1 MRDLEKV
8 DESLLRRMVAGH
20 SKTALELLYLEF
32 GLVPI
37 RFLLMDGWMIMFLNY
52 ILNQEEETLVR
63 DFYDAQ
69 SKKPVKGDWTITVKK
84 DLEILDIKE
93 DIENISAERLKKVL
107 KAAINKKAYEYLMD
121 KREEHSKSKVLQ
133 YDSLKMQ
140 SYLKADSDTTI
151 KDKCFF
157 FRARTQ
163 TLDVKCNFKH
173 GQKSLSCTS
182 CGKADETQRHL
193 LECEALSSN
202 SVVTSLPVYEDLFG
216 CDHDKIRN
224 IGVILSEKFTLFKLK
239 PSALSL
245 LQLCAAGGS
254 NQQLAGDLSSV

>member
-1 MRDLEKV
+1 M
-8 DESLLRRMVAGH
+8 
-20 SKTALELLYLEF
+20 T
-32 GLVPI
+32 
-37 RFLLMDGWMIMFLNY
+37 
-52 ILNQEEETLVR
+52 
-63 DFYDAQ
+63 
-69 SKKPVKGDWTITVKK
+69 K
-84 DLEILDIKE
+84 DLEMLEIKE

-107 KAAINKKAYEYLMD
+107 KAAINKKAFDYLMD
-121 KREEHSKSKVLQ
+121 KREGHTKSKDLR

-140 SYLKADSDTTI
+140 SYLKAECDATI

-163 TLDVKCNFKH
+163 TLDVKSNFKL
-173 GQKSLSCTS
+173 GQKSLSCTK
-182 CGKADETQRHL
+182 CDKAEETQRHL
-193 LECEALSSN
+193 LECEALTSN

-239 PSALSL
+239 PSALSH

>member
-1 MRDLEKV
+1 
-8 DESLLRRMVAGH
+8 
-20 SKTALELLYLEF
+20 
-32 GLVPI
+32 
-37 RFLLMDGWMIMFLNY
+37 
-52 ILNQEEETLVR
+52 
-63 DFYDAQ
+63 
-69 SKKPVKGDWTITVKK
+69 
-84 DLEILDIKE
+84 
-93 DIENISAERLKKVL
+93 
-107 KAAINKKAYEYLMD
+107 MD

-182 CGKADETQRHL
+182 CEKADETQRHL

-216 CDHDKIRN
+216 CDHDKIRS
-224 IGVILSEKFTLFKLK
+224 IGVILMQKFTLFKRK
-239 PSALSL
+239 PSALSPV
-245 LQLCAAGGS
+245 QLCAAGGS
-254 NQQLAGDLSSV
+254 NQQPAGDLSSV